1 MEAARK
7 KAEDEKARVA
17 EQERI
22 RVQEAERSQKLKAEL
37 ERKKAE
43 RETVVAQAYKSQTDR
58 MQKEQAA
65 AKAKVSTVFVDW
77 QSFVA
82 DKSRLR
88 RMKRIGNEK
97 WLLLSINLLL
107 NPPRSPSHLPIP
119 AERHSGLLPV

>member
-1 MEAARK
+1 LEASRK

-58 MQKEQAA
+58 LQKEQAA
-65 AKAKVSTVFVDW
+65 AKAKVMRW
-77 QSFVA
+77 LMQA
-82 DKSRLR
+82 KEIRLTDLGR
-88 RMKRIGNEK
+88 RR
-97 WLLLSINLLL
+97 
-107 NPPRSPSHLPIP
+107 
-119 AERHSGLLPV
+119 

>member
-65 AKAKVSTVFVDW
+65 AKAKVSTAVFYC
-77 QSFVA
+77 QGSIP
-82 DKSRLR
+82 DKSRPQK
-88 RMKRIGNEK
+88 MKRIGSEK